1 MRSERLAFRT
11 NATRLVMN
19 LFLLRHGVAVDRDPE
34 SFPDD
39 SLRPLTL
46 KGEERLR
53 VVADAIRTLEVSFDA
68 ILSSPYLRAR
78 QTTEIIAT
86 ALGLRRVMEFRDE
99 LTPTGDPKALVRF
112 VNRMQP
118 APENLLLVGHEPYLS
133 EFLSVLISGQPDAAI
148 DLKKNGFAK
157 IEVAQ
162 RLKFGR
168 CATLNWLLTPRQLV
182 LLP

>member
-1 MRSERLAFRT
+1 
-11 NATRLVMN
+11 MN
-19 LFLLRHGVAVDRDPE
+19 LFLLRHGVAVERDPKT
-34 SFPDD
+34 FPDD

-46 KGEERLR
+46 KGEDRVRL
-53 VVADAIRTLEVSFDA
+53 VCEAMQALELSFDA

-78 QTTEIIAT
+78 QTTEIVAT
-86 ALGLRRVMEFRDE
+86 ALGLRRVMEFRAE
-99 LTPTGDPKALVRF
+99 LAPAGDAQALIRW
-112 VNRMQP
+112 VNRRRP

-133 EFLSVLISGQPDAAI
+133 ELLSVLISGQPGAAI
-148 DLKKNGFAK
+148 ELKKNGLAK

-182 LLP
+182 LLPPSSA